1 MSIDSGSFRYGI
13 EPAHESAIKRA
24 LTNKL
29 NLSAFGVFVVFLVC
43 VAYIVSNVLGTPLTT
58 RAKDVRVELPS
69 TGGLFEGSAVTY
81 RGVNAGRI
89 TKISFTATG
98 VQATAHLTTKAK
110 IPSRTR
116 AVVRSL
122 SPVGEQYLDFQ
133 PLVDHGPWL
142 ADGSRIS
149 ASYTDV
155 PETLASTVIA
165 VNKLLDQIDPAQL
178 QTVLDETSKAL
189 VGTGDELGRLTD
201 QSNLLVEDLNR
212 YWPNLDRLL
221 TSSGTLL
228 DIGTDNAAR
237 LRKMATDFKAFATF
251 LKGYNPELEATL
263 KDAPG
268 EVDQLRGVL
277 RDAEQ
282 TLPLFLDLGSQMT
295 HLLASYEPHLRVL
308 LAAFAPGLGVLGKAV
323 RNGSLQL
330 NAIGQDDHDCVYS
343 TSERSPTNPTRR
355 PIQTDGSCPASH
367 SYLQRGAAHAP
378 GPVA

>member
-1 MSIDSGSFRYGI
+1 MTFDSVSFGYGQ
-13 EPAHESAIKRA
+13 EPPHESAIKKA

-29 NLSAFGVFVVFLVC
+29 HLSALGVFLVFLLC
-43 VAYIVSNVLGTPLTT
+43 VAYIVSNVLGTPLTS
-58 RAKDVRVELPS
+58 RAKDVKVELPS

-89 TKISFTATG
+89 TKISFTASG
-98 VQATAHLTTKAK
+98 VQATAHLTTKAL

-133 PLVDHGPWL
+133 PLVDHGPFL
-142 ADGSRIS
+142 TDGSRVS

-189 VGTGDELGRLTD
+189 VGTGDDLGRLTD
-201 QSNLLVEDLNR
+201 QSNLLVADLNR

-221 TSSGTLL
+221 TNSSTLL

-237 LRKMATDFKAFATF
+237 LRKMAADFKAFASF

-263 KDAPG
+263 KDAPA
-268 EVDQLRGVL
+268 EIDQLRGLL
-277 RDAEQ
+277 RDAKE
-282 TLPLFLDLGSQMT
+282 TLPLFLDLGSQLT

-343 TSERSPTNPTRR
+343 TPERSPTTPTRR
-355 PIQTDGSCPASH
+355 SIQTDGSCPSSH
-367 SYLQRGAAHAP
+367 PYLQRGAAHAP
-378 GPVA
+378 GPVD